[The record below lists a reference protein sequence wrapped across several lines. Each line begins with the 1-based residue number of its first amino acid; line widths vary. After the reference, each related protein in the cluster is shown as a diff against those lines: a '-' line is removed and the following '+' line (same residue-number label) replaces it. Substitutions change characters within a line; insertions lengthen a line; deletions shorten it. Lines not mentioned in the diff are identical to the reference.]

1 MKFGKLFKTSAIF
14 SVIFALATGALPV
27 VIAQS
32 GPPKQEKLLNGL
44 KVLMWND
51 AKADSVSVRVRVHSG
66 SAFDP
71 QGKEGVMQL
80 LADSLFPN
88 EAAREF
94 FEEDLGGSLEVVTS
108 TTSPF
113 FSLSRIGATWPLTR
127 APEQWSPTSVWM
139 A

>member
-14 SVIFALATGALPV
+14 SVIFALAAGALPV

-94 FEEDLGGSLEVVTS
+94 FEEDLGGSLEVVGAFLGAIREKLAVAEAHEDREMIGDGRNLS
-108 TTSPF
+108 T
-113 FSLSRIGATWPLTR
+113 
-127 APEQWSPTSVWM
+127 
-139 A
+139 